1 MSSVQ
6 ISFSNLSLIFGPAS
20 KKKFYLLRGD
30 SIGALPSAGLRSLE
44 ADADL
49 ASISSMLNVQIF
61 HITSRFCNFFYLHR
75 KISSKNS
82 T

>member
-1 MSSVQ
+1 
-6 ISFSNLSLIFGPAS
+6 LSLIFGPAS

-49 ASISSMLNVQIF
+49 ASISSATF
-61 HITSRFCNFFYLHR
+61 
-75 KISSKNS
+75 S
-82 T
+82 TYIEK